1 MGHPWPSA
9 AKPASMPVYP
19 LHRTS
24 TRPLEGARKSKAKS
38 KATAKARRPDSRPDG
53 RSVRD
58 PIVGASLLAMDF
70 QAARSSRQG
79 GLSLTSIAS
88 RLAPTG
94 VRAHLKSGR
103 LSGRLALAFDLGA
116 PLTTMAERRHCAVGK
131 PAGRRFSRAGP
142 GMAHRGDPGS
152 NAGERACRATARH
165 RVVGQSLL
173 LPFWRLKKGVAVR
186 AKP

>member
-19 LHRTS
+19 LRRTS
-24 TRPLEGARKSKAKS
+24 TRPLDGARKSKAKAEQ
-38 KATAKARRPDSRPDG
+38 KPKRGGLTADLIGSRMRFPCRSQACRRTRRCG
-53 RSVRD
+53 VSVVPRY
-58 PIVGASLLAMDF
+58 
-70 QAARSSRQG
+70 RSSP
-79 GLSLTSIAS
+79 AS
-88 RLAPTG
+88 LAPTG
-94 VRAHLKSGR
+94 DGGYLQRSGR
-103 LSGRLALAFDLGA
+103 LSGRLAFVFDLGA

-142 GMAHRGDPGS
+142 GMAHRGDPRS
-152 NAGERACRATARH
+152 NAGERACRALARH

>member
-1 MGHPWPSA
+1 
-9 AKPASMPVYP
+9 
-19 LHRTS
+19 
-24 TRPLEGARKSKAKS
+24 
-38 KATAKARRPDSRPDG
+38 
-53 RSVRD
+53 
-58 PIVGASLLAMDF
+58 VGASLLAMDF
-70 QAARSSRQG
+70 EAARSSRQG

-116 PLTTMAERRHCAVGK
+116 LTTMAERRHCAVGK

-142 GMAHRGDPGS
+142 GTAHRGDPRS
-152 NAGERACRATARH
+152 NAGERACRALARH
-165 RVVGQSLL
+165 QVVGQSLL